1 MLSFCERC
9 RTIDFVEKRQ
19 ICLVLPDIR
28 SLYNV
33 GSFFRTADATGVT
46 KIYCCGTTGTPKNPK
61 LHKVALGSEHAVPW
75 DYAPDP
81 LTVIAQLRQAG
92 YQIVV
97 VEKTAASMQYTS
109 VHYTEKVALIF
120 GAETSGV
127 PNELLAAADVVAH
140 LPMFG
145 RKNSLNVSVAGGVM
159 LYYLQ
164 SAQ

>member
-46 KIYCCGTTGTPKNPK
+46 KVYCCGTTGTPKNPK
-61 LHKVALGSEHAVPW
+61 LHKVALGAEHTVPW
-75 DYAPDP
+75 DYAVDP
-81 LTVIAQLRQAG
+81 LVVIAQLRQAG

-97 VEKTAASMQYTS
+97 VEKTGASILYTNAD
-109 VHYTEKVALIF
+109 YADKVALVF

-140 LPMFG
+140 LPMYG
-145 RKNSLNVSVAGGVM
+145 RKNSLNVAVAGGVF
-159 LYYLQ
+159 LYHLL